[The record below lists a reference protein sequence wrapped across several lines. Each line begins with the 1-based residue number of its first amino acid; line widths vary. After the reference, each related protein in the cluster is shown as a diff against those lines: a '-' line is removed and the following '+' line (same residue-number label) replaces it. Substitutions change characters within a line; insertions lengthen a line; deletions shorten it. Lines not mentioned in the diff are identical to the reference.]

1 MVETTEEQEMEAEIP
16 SGMPARYKHC
26 VSVYNAMAERSE
38 ETPQGRVYTGSLT
51 NLITQDLGLGNAYYT
66 VIMDKLKNMDCVE
79 MLRRGGGPSPSVWL
93 LKRPPNPD
101 AYNTVEQKET
111 MQGQITKADRE
122 VLKQRQNDLER
133 RVAHLE
139 TTLRNMGAPV

>member
-1 MVETTEEQEMEAEIP
+1 MVATEEEQTDIP

-26 VSVYNAMAERSE
+26 ISVYNAMLERSKQQ
-38 ETPQGRVYTGSLT
+38 PQGRVYTGSLT

-93 LKRPPNPD
+93 LKREPTPE
-101 AYNTVEQKET
+101 AYNSVEHREAL
-111 MQGQITKADRE
+111 QGQISRADRE

-133 RVAHLE
+133 RIAHLE